1 MSKIEDLIVSMK
13 FDNKQFEAGVKIS
26 MMTLNALKSSLNFG
40 GAGKGLDEVQ
50 AAANRFS
57 LAGMGASVEG
67 MSGKFM
73 ALSTVAITALSNI
86 TNKAV
91 DAGLAMG
98 KSLTIDPIMEGFAEY
113 ELKMGSIQTILANTS
128 KDYAN
133 QDLALQDVTASLD
146 ALNEYADLTIYNFG
160 DMTKN
165 IGLFTNAGIGVKDA
179 TAMIKGFSNEAA
191 ASGTSAQGAAGAAY
205 QLSQALSAGTI
216 RLMDWR
222 SLTNVGM
229 GNKNM
234 QEGIVQIADAMGVL
248 EEKGI
253 SSQEV
258 LKDFNGSL
266 EKEWLS
272 ADVMQNYL
280 KIQAGELSDEQMRSI
295 GLTGE
300 QITAFKKQAQV
311 AQDAATKVR
320 TWTQLVDTM
329 KEAVGSSWSE
339 TFDILL
345 GDFNEATELFTMISD
360 EFGELIGKFGDAR
373 NNLLQGWADGG
384 GRTMLIDSLV
394 NSGKALMSI
403 LTPIGQAFRD
413 IFPPMTVSTLLSMT
427 EALRNFTAGLIVGS
441 ETAGKLRRTF
451 AGVFAIFGIGW
462 EIVKGLFSG
471 IMQLFG
477 GVQAGAG
484 GFLSLTA
491 AIGDWLVAAHS
502 AIKNG
507 DGLSSIFGA
516 LGTILTI
523 PIKLFAGMAS
533 VLGGLITGLGQ
544 LGSTAKMVFD
554 ILATGDFRGG
564 PFDEDSAIVNT
575 LFTIREALVSVGSA
589 LNQFWNILAKGDFV
603 SGVFSED
610 SPIVDGLFKIREAL
624 SGFFEPGNLSM
635 LLGAGAAGGL
645 GLAIRKVL
653 KDGINIG
660 AAGSEG
666 LFDKLKGVFD
676 SISGTFDGVTELFGS
691 LTGALTTMQNNIK
704 ANIILKIAAAVGV
717 LAVSM
722 KLLSTIDA
730 GDLGK
735 ALGAI
740 TAAMTQLL
748 GAMAILAKVAGGA
761 GFLAIPSLAT
771 AMVSLSVAVLILSTA
786 VKSLSELSWEELAKG
801 LLGVGGALA
810 IVVAGAMGLSK
821 VQGSIMRTAV
831 ALIPLAISLKILA
844 SAVRD
849 FAGMSWA
856 EMGQGLV
863 GIGGALVVIAG
874 ALRLMPDTMVS
885 TGAGLILVGAGL
897 KIVASAV
904 SGFANMSWGDMAQG
918 LVGLGGSLLIIAGA
932 LRLMPP
938 NMATMGVGLTLVAV
952 AIAGISAAVQVMG
965 GMGWEELAKG
975 LVGLGGALGI
985 LAIALTFMNST
996 LAGSAALILA
1006 AGAISM
1012 LVPPLLMLSALSW
1025 ADLLQGLVG
1034 LAGILTVLGVAGML
1048 LTPVVPTL
1056 LGLGA
1061 ALALLGVGLGSIGL
1075 GAQAFAAAMTMF
1087 VTLID
1092 KSKASLIGLMDLI
1105 PLMAAQLAAGI
1116 IAFATTISANAG
1128 EFVGAFKNLLI
1139 ALLDAI
1145 IEIAPKIGE
1154 ALTVLLQTLVQIII
1168 TNAPAIGAA
1177 VTVLIQTFLDTVV
1190 ANAPGII
1197 NAIFTVMMQFLQT
1210 IRDRIPEV
1218 VTVVTDIIVAFIN
1231 GVSQNLPRIIDSGFR
1246 LILSFIQGLTN
1257 AINQNAP
1264 RLRSAGA
1271 DLAYAIVDG
1280 MTFGLLS
1287 KVSSV
1292 ASAAAD
1298 LGRKAI
1304 AAAKSAIDSNSP
1316 SKEFIKIG
1324 QFAGDG
1330 FVVGMDKS
1338 QVVVSKAAAGMGEA
1352 ALYGAREG
1360 LTGVERIFAD
1370 VASAGNQVWNLLA
1383 NRDFVGGFWE
1393 EDDPIV
1399 GTLLDIRDG
1408 FTYVG
1413 RAADETFGILSTGDF
1428 RGKVWQEDSPIVD
1441 TLFNLREGFLDVT
1454 KTAESAW
1461 SVLTRG
1467 DYTGGIFAEDSPI
1480 VDGLFRIRDAFGPNV
1495 GDDFMDIGNNV
1506 VQGFIDGIQNGQR
1519 AIHDHIAAMSQGAI
1533 DTARQVLGIHS
1544 PSREFEKIGEYS
1556 ADGMV
1561 KGTQNGAPKVK
1572 AAGANLATNLMMGF
1586 TTGVGKALPKALD
1599 SIFKTLESGT
1609 ADAKFWG
1616 PNSPATMQL
1625 LGMHGALKEVNLQ
1638 MAEFYGEVNRADPES
1653 MAAYTEKV
1661 GDNLTHLTG
1670 LFEGMKEAATT
1681 AFGMLADG
1689 AGLDQVIGSTDV
1701 LSQILGAV
1709 LTLLPGVE
1717 AAAISIGLAVV
1728 DGLLSTF
1735 LGPGTTVLG
1744 LIGDFLSGAV
1754 RWIGGLFGIKFP
1766 VEEEVKKGEEAV
1778 EDFLVTVEDGHGRFQ
1793 KLTEEGIAALT
1804 DTLSNVDDLLKMDE
1818 SPRITPVLD
1827 LTQFNKDHAK
1837 MLSTLEPPVDISM
1850 DTTSAQASGVYAMQQ
1865 EIKNAQA
1872 DSVEAATQ
1880 ITNIELTQNNTSPK
1894 ALSHV
1899 EIYRQTKGQL
1909 SLAKEALNV

>member
-13 FDNKQFEAGVKIS
+13 FDNKQFEAGVKVS

-40 GAGKGLDEVQ
+40 GASKGLDEVQ
-50 AAANRFS
+50 ASANRFS
-57 LAGMGASVEG
+57 LAGMGSAVEG
-67 MSGKFM
+67 ISGKFM
-73 ALSTVAITALSNI
+73 ALSTVAVTALSNI
-86 TNKAV
+86 TNRAV
-91 DAGLAMG
+91 DAGIALG
-98 KSLTIDPIMEGFAEY
+98 KSLTVDPIMQGFSEY
-113 ELKMGSIQTILANTS
+113 ELKLNSIQTIMS
-128 KDYAN
+128 GSG
-133 QDLALQDVTASLD
+133 ASLEVVNQK
-146 ALNEYADLTIYNFG
+146 LADLNAYSDRTIYSFA
-160 DMTKN
+160 DMTEN
-165 IGLFTNAGIGVKDA
+165 IGKFTNAGVSLDDSVSAIQGVA
-179 TAMIKGFSNEAA
+179 NVAAVSGANSNEASRA
-191 ASGTSAQGAAGAAY
+191 MYNFA
-205 QLSQALSAGTI
+205 QALSKGHVQLVDWKSIELANMGTVEFKQQLIDAAVAAGT
-216 RLMDWR
+216 LTKGVDGMYTTMSGTALSATQGFND
-222 SLTNVGM
+222 SLQDQWMTT
-229 GNKNM
+229 
-234 QEGIVQIADAMGVL
+234 
-248 EEKGI
+248 
-253 SSQEV
+253 EV
-258 LKDFNGSL
+258 LTKTLGDY
-266 EKEWLS
+266 
-272 ADVMQNYL
+272 ADETTN
-280 KIQAGELSDEQMRSI
+280 I
-295 GLTGE
+295 GKK
-300 QITAFKKQAQV
+300 AFAA
-311 AQDAATKVR
+311 AQDVKSFS
-320 TWTQLVDTM
+320 QLMDTM
-329 KEAVGSSWSE
+329 KESVGSGWAETFEVIVGDFEEAKTLWTQVNKVFGEAVGKAS
-339 TFDILL
+339 
-345 GDFNEATELFTMISD
+345 
-360 EFGELIGKFGDAR
+360 DAR
-373 NNLLQGWADGG
+373 NELLRGWSDLG
-384 GRTMLIDSLV
+384 GRDALIAGLGNV
-394 NSGKALMSI
+394 FKALFAI
-403 LTPIGQAFRD
+403 VKPLGQAFRD
-413 IFPPMTVSTLLSMT
+413 IFPASTAAQLANLTTSFK
-427 EALRNFTAGLIVGS
+427 NFTQGLIVGS
-441 ETAGKLRRTF
+441 ETADKLRRTF

-471 IMQLFG
+471 FMQLFG
-477 GVQAGAG
+477 GIQSGAG

-523 PIKLFAGMAS
+523 PIKLFSGMAS

-544 LGSTAKMVFD
+544 LGSTARMVFD

-564 PFDEDSAIVNT
+564 PFDEDSAVVDT
-575 LFTIREALVSVGSA
+575 LFKIREALVSVGSA
-589 LNQFWNILAKGDFV
+589 VEQFWNILAKGDFV

-660 AAGSEG
+660 VAGSEG

-801 LLGVGGALA
+801 LVGVGGALA

-831 ALIPLAISLKILA
+831 ALIPLAVSLKILA
-844 SAVRD
+844 SAVKD

-863 GIGGALVVIAG
+863 GIGGALVVIGG
-874 ALRLMPDTMVS
+874 ALRVMPDTMMS

-904 SGFANMSWGDMAQG
+904 GNFANMSWGDMAQG
-918 LVGLGGSLLIIAGA
+918 LVGLGGSLLIMAGA

-938 NMATMGVGLTLVAV
+938 NMATMGLGLTLVSV
-952 AIAGISAAVQVMG
+952 GIAGISAAVQVMG

-985 LAIALTFMNST
+985 LAVALTFMSST

-1012 LVPPLLMLSALSW
+1012 LVPSILMLSALSW
-1025 ADLLQGLVG
+1025 ADLIQGLVG
-1034 LAGILTVLGVAGML
+1034 LAGTLTVLGVAGML

-1056 LGLGA
+1056 LALGA

-1075 GAQAFAAAMTMF
+1075 GAQAFATAMTMF
-1087 VTLID
+1087 VTLVD

-1105 PLMAAQLAAGI
+1105 PLMAAKLAEGI
-1116 IAFATTISANAG
+1116 IAFATTISANAAT
-1128 EFVGAFKNLLI
+1128 FVGAFKNLIL

-1145 IEIAPKIGE
+1145 IEISPRIGE
-1154 ALTVLLQTLVQIII
+1154 ALTVLLQTFLHIII
-1168 TNAPAIGAA
+1168 VNTPGIAQAFTTI
-1177 VTVLIQTFLDTVV
+1177 IQTFLQTLATNVPLIVSTIMDMM
-1190 ANAPGII
+1190 IQI
-1197 NAIFTVMMQFLQT
+1197 LNAIAARMPDL
-1210 IRDRIPEV
+1210 
-1218 VTVVTDIIVAFIN
+1218 VTAGVNVIVSFIQGVTD
-1231 GVSQNLPRIIDSGFR
+1231 NLPRITD
-1246 LILSFIQGLTN
+1246 
-1257 AINQNAP
+1257 
-1264 RLRSAGA
+1264 AGA
-1271 DLAYAIVDG
+1271 NLIITFVNSLANTINARSGEMRAAGGRLAFAIVDG

-1287 KVSSV
+1287 KVQSV
-1292 ASAAAD
+1292 ANAAAE

-1304 AAAKSAIDSNSP
+1304 AAAKNAIDSNSP

-1330 FVVGMDKS
+1330 FVIGMDDS
-1338 QVVVSKAAAGMGEA
+1338 QNVVSKAAAGMGEA
-1352 ALYGAREG
+1352 ALYGTREG
-1360 LTGVERIFAD
+1360 LTGVEKLFDD
-1370 VASAGNQVWNLLA
+1370 VGRAAQETFNILA
-1383 NRDFVGGFWE
+1383 YRDYKGVAWQ
-1393 EDDPIV
+1393 EDSPIV
-1399 GTLLDIRDG
+1399 GQLLDLRDG
-1408 FTYVG
+1408 FTSVG
-1413 RAADETFGILSTGDF
+1413 RAADETFGILTTGDF
-1428 RGKVWQEDSPIVD
+1428 RGKIWEEGSPIVN
-1441 TLFNLREGFLDVT
+1441 TLFDIRKGFLDVAKTGQSAADILT
-1454 KTAESAW
+1454 KS
-1461 SVLTRG
+1461 
-1467 DYTGGIFAEDSPI
+1467 DYTGGLWAEDSPI
-1480 VDGLFRIRDAFGPNV
+1480 VDGLFKIREAFGPSAVEEFQNV
-1495 GDDFMDIGNNV
+1495 GNNIV
-1506 VQGFIDGIQNGQR
+1506 EGFILGVESGQNAFHN
-1519 AIHDHIAAMSQGAI
+1519 AIADMSNGALQ
-1533 DTARQVLGIHS
+1533 TARDVLGIKS

-1556 ADGMV
+1556 ADGIV
-1561 KGTQNGAPKVK
+1561 KGTSNKTPEVK
-1572 AAGANLATNLMMGF
+1572 KAGANLATNLMMGF
-1586 TTGVGKALPKALD
+1586 TTGVGKEMPKALD

-1609 ADAKFWG
+1609 ADVKFWG

-1625 LGMHGALKEVNLQ
+1625 MGMHGALKEVNLQ

-1661 GDNLTHLTG
+1661 GDNLTHLTDLFAG
-1670 LFEGMKEAATT
+1670 LKEAAGT

-1689 AGLDQVIGSTDV
+1689 KGLDQVLGSTDV

-1709 LTLLPGVE
+1709 LTLLPGVQG
-1717 AAAISIGLAVV
+1717 AAISIGLAIV

-1735 LGPGTTVLG
+1735 MGPGTTVLG
-1744 LIGDFLSGAV
+1744 IIGDFLGDAV

-1766 VEEEVKKGEEAV
+1766 PIEEEVKKGEEAV

-1804 DTLSNVDDLLKMDE
+1804 DTLSNVDDLLKMDTN
-1818 SPRITPVLD
+1818 PKITPVLD
-1827 LTQFNKDHAK
+1827 LTQFNKDHTK

-1850 DTTSAQASGVYAMQQ
+1850 NTSNAQASGVFAMQQ
-1865 EIKNAQA
+1865 ELKNAQS
-1872 DSVEAATQ
+1872 DVEPVAPV
-1880 ITNIELTQNNTSPK
+1880 TNIELKQYNSSPK
-1894 ALSHV
+1894 ALSNV
-1899 EIYRQTKGQL
+1899 EIYRQTKSQL
-1909 SLAKEALNV
+1909 SLAREALKV